1 MNKKFEF
8 IGEVSA
14 FGLKRIRAKIDIGL
28 SVKAGDLGGWIET
41 ESNVALTGNAWVS
54 GNAQVYGNA
63 RVYGDAQVS
72 GNAWVYGNAQVYG
85 NGQLFVVGPVGSR
98 GADLTATADEKIGV
112 RISTGCFSGS
122 LAEFR
127 AAVLEKHGANSFH
140 GLMYL
145 GLANLI
151 ALKFGKDI
159 ES

>member
-1 MNKKFEF
+1 MSPTIEAPAK
-8 IGEVSA
+8 V
-14 FGLKRIRAKIDIGL
+14 LDRAKARD
-28 SVKAGDLGGWIET
+28 
-41 ESNVALTGNAWVS
+41 
-54 GNAQVYGNA
+54 NAQVYGNA
-63 RVYGDAQVS
+63 QVS
-72 GNAWVYGNAQVYG
+72 G